1 MQFVIIARDGT
12 DPEAPTRRQAVRPAH
27 LEGIRRFVERGNI
40 LIGGAILDE
49 VGNMVGSVLV
59 ADFPTREEL
68 DAWLTGTHTSPTASG
83 RRSRYSCTGPQWVH
97 GSIPTSWFVLARHG
111 ENRRRL
117 SACRR
122 RATRRRGSPGR
133 PTSAPRSRLDRLSA
147 ARGAARGPPPPRRPV
162 APTRG

>member
-12 DPEAPTRRQAVRPAH
+12 DPEAPTRRQTVRPAH

-68 DAWLTGTHTSPTASG
+68 DAWLTRDPYVTDGVWKEVEVQP
-83 RRSRYSCTGPQWVH
+83 Y
-97 GSIPTSWFVLARHG
+97 
-111 ENRRRL
+111 
-117 SACRR
+117 
-122 RATRRRGSPGR
+122 RA
-133 PTSAPRSRLDRLSA
+133 AV
-147 ARGAARGPPPPRRPV
+147 GAWIR
-162 APTRG
+162 TD